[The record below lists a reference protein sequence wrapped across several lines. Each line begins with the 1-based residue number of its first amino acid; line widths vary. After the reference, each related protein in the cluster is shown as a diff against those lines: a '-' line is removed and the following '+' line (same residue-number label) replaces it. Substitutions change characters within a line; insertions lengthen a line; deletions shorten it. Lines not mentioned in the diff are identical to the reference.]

1 MITDIPANL
10 FTKLL
15 YISSTTKELKTYDLI
30 LATLGI
36 EYNALILTFDKMIR
50 KKIKGIY
57 SVVYYC
63 SSQGNMAN
71 DSPLFAKNFKERTKG
86 F

>member
-1 MITDIPANL
+1 
-10 FTKLL
+10 
-15 YISSTTKELKTYDLI
+15 

-50 KKIKGIY
+50 KKVKGIY
-57 SVVYYC
+57 PAVYYC
-63 SSQGNMAN
+63 SSQGNME
-71 DSPLFAKNFKERTKG
+71 DDLPLFAKNFKERTKR